1 MVFDIKNFLE
11 NIFAPGKNETLSIM
25 IDTPR
30 DEEQDTSEWKERRLM
45 AEEWLKR
52 ISSISGKWGLK
63 VNPLVT
69 YKATLNHNARLPN
82 KCMMGTKET
91 KTKDVIK
98 NSTIILSMP
107 EYSATAPLY
116 EYSKSMK
123 KLRVGSMPGAQK
135 FMEKTGLAAD
145 YGEIAEKCNSLISIL
160 ENAIGAEVLFST
172 GHQCYFDLTRNKFYG
187 DDGML
192 HPKTGGTEKSTSNLP
207 AGEVYT
213 VPNEESGS
221 LTKGKLPFPE
231 GNEVGVFV
239 ISENKII
246 EVQGD
251 SPGIEDLRSKMEQD
265 PGWCNVAEFA
275 IGVNNKATVTGN
287 ILQDEKAGFH
297 WAFGLSEHLGGIT
310 SEDKFNS
317 PENVIHRDFVYAKD
331 NEIECSLLEI
341 IFPDNSRKILI
352 RAGEL
357 VDI

>member
-1 MVFDIKNFLE
+1 MIFDIANFLE
-11 NIFAPGKNETLSIM
+11 KIFAPGKNETLSIM
-25 IDTPR
+25 IDIPR
-30 DEEQDTSEWKERRLM
+30 DKEQDTSEWKERRLM
-45 AEEWLKR
+45 ASEWLEK
-52 ISSISGKWGLK
+52 IGSISKKWGLK
-63 VNPLVT
+63 VNSLVT
-69 YKATLNHNARLPN
+69 YIATNNHNARLPN
-82 KCMMGTKET
+82 KCLVGTRKM
-91 KTKDVIK
+91 KTRDLIK

-116 EYSKSMK
+116 KYSLSLKR
-123 KLRVGSMPGAQK
+123 LRVGSMPGAQK
-135 FMEKTGLAAD
+135 FMENTGLAAD
-145 YGEIAEKCNSLISIL
+145 YREIADKCNSLISIL

-172 GHQCYFDLTRNKFYG
+172 GHQCYFDLTENKFYG

-192 HPKTGGTEKSTSNLP
+192 HPETGGTEKSTSNLP

-213 VPNEESGS
+213 VPNEKPGS
-221 LTKGKLPFPE
+221 LTKGELPFSE
-231 GNEVGVFV
+231 GKEKGVFV

-251 SPGIEDLRSKMEQD
+251 SPETSELRSKMEKD
-265 PGWCNVAEFA
+265 PGWCNIAEFA

-310 SEDKFNS
+310 GQDKFKF

-341 IFPDNSRKILI
+341 IYSDSSRKILI

>member
-1 MVFDIKNFLE
+1 MIFNIESFLE
-11 NIFAPGKNETLSIM
+11 KIFAPGKNETLSIM

-30 DEEQDTSEWKERRLM
+30 DEEQDTSEWQERRLM
-45 AEEWLKR
+45 AAEWLDK
-52 ISSISGKWGLK
+52 ISSISGKWGMK

-69 YKATLNHNARLPN
+69 YKATGNQNARLPN
-82 KCMMGTKET
+82 KCLVGTKEM
-91 KTKDVIK
+91 KTRDVIK

-116 EYSKSMK
+116 TFSKSTK
-123 KLRVGSMPGAQK
+123 NLRVGSMPGAQK

-145 YGEIAEKCNSLISIL
+145 YGEIADKCNSLISIL

-172 GHQCYFDLTRNKFYG
+172 GHQCYFDLSRNKFHA

-213 VPNEESGS
+213 VPNEEPGS
-221 LTKGKLPFPE
+221 LTKGKLPFSE
-231 GNEVGVFV
+231 GKEVGVFIV
-239 ISENKII
+239 NENKII
-246 EVQGD
+246 KVQGD
-251 SPGIEDLRSKMEQD
+251 SPETAELRSKMEDD
-265 PGWCNVAEFA
+265 PAWCNIAEFA

-297 WAFGLSEHLGGIT
+297 WAFGLSEHLGGTIG
-310 SEDKFNS
+310 EDNFNS
-317 PENVIHRDFVYAKD
+317 AENVIHRDFVYAKD

-341 IFPDNSRKILI
+341 VFPDNSRKILI
-352 RAGEL
+352 RAGCL